1 MGNEIGR
8 ESVSIGNNEFLRNEA
23 GTKKIDAGDTE
34 SEVEEVANGP
44 YKAKGKMQGRKWK
57 LQARA
62 TKIERGGTNGPI
74 NVKRPNSEVVWPSPE
89 SKKMKVS
96 SPIKQIQKVINLSP
110 LKQAYNHIEHSPYR
124 APRRL
129 KLTNEELEAKGNLK
143 AMEEDLLAGAGC

>member
-1 MGNEIGR
+1 MLTDIELKNKQVESQRKIRDIREGHDRVAKGDSQLKSTRIKSGNEIGR

-44 YKAKGKMQGRKWK
+44 HKAKGKTQGRKWK

-89 SKKMKVS
+89 SKKMRVS
-96 SPIKQIQKVINLSP
+96 SPIK
-110 LKQAYNHIEHSPYR
+110 
-124 APRRL
+124 
-129 KLTNEELEAKGNLK
+129 
-143 AMEEDLLAGAGC
+143 